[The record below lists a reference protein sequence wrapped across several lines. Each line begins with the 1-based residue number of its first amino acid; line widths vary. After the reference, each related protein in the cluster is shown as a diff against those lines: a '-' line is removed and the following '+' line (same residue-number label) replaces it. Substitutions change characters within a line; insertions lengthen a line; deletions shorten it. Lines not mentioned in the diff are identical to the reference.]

1 MSKKKIEYDKTKP
14 IDKSF
19 HMNCKGIDVRIR
31 DTDLEILK
39 RLSFGDVLEQ
49 IVKPIDEMDDINK
62 SIYYQLDKFCCD
74 VYWFNRDKNP
84 YEDDKFS

>member
-14 IDKSF
+14 IDSSF
-19 HMNCKGIDVRIR
+19 HIKCKGIDVRIR
-31 DTDLEILK
+31 NTDLEILK
-39 RLSFGDVLEQ
+39 RLSMGGVLQE

-62 SIYYQLDKFCCD
+62 SIYYQLNQFCSD

-84 YEDDKFS
+84 YEDEEK